1 MTVFSMHAAMA
12 ACVHYLAVN
21 DQLPK
26 PLAEARF
33 FLTFGLGFG
42 CLILLLKI
50 FTKAEGLDKLFFPL
64 IDHKNFEMAFVLSLK
79 SSYNRK

>member
-42 CLILLLKI
+42 RLILRLKF
-50 FTKAEGLDKLFFPL
+50 FTYAKGLDKWSFC
-64 IDHKNFEMAFVLSLK
+64 K
-79 SSYNRK
+79 

>member
-42 CLILLLKI
+42 RLILWLKF
-50 FTKAEGLDKLFFPL
+50 FT
-64 IDHKNFEMAFVLSLK
+64 
-79 SSYNRK
+79 

>member
-26 PLAEARF
+26 PLAEA
-33 FLTFGLGFG
+33 
-42 CLILLLKI
+42 
-50 FTKAEGLDKLFFPL
+50 EGLNKMFFPL

-79 SSYNRK
+79 SRNSPK